1 MMQAVA
7 EIAAEG
13 EPAGDKLESNSFSS
27 RLVLLCIGVP
37 GYRFTH
43 YFFHKISK
51 SGWSKVD

>member
-1 MMQAVA
+1 MAAA
-7 EIAAEG
+7 EIEAEG
-13 EPAGDKLESNSFSS
+13 EPAGDKLESHSFSS